1 MRRIFTVPDGIHS
14 DAHPDYEAGRIAQ
27 LDADEREARILA
39 FGAIRRA
46 AEVAREYDRKA
57 KESEYHAYL
66 LWREYQESG
75 KADRDYAR
83 LSYERAD
90 AIRTAIRAAIG
101 SEKS

>member
-1 MRRIFTVPDGIHS
+1 MRNKPHI
-14 DAHPDYEAGRIAQ
+14 
-27 LDADEREARILA
+27 DEKTRGAA

-83 LSYERAD
+83 LCYERAD
-90 AIRTAIRAAIG
+90 GIRTAIRAAIG
-101 SEKS
+101 SDKS

>member
-1 MRRIFTVPDGIHS
+1 MSNKPHI
-14 DAHPDYEAGRIAQ
+14 
-27 LDADEREARILA
+27 DEKTRGAA

-46 AEVAREYDRKA
+46 VEVAREYDRKA

-66 LWREYQESG
+66 LWREYQQSG

-83 LSYERAD
+83 LCYERAD

-101 SEKS
+101 SDKS

>member
-1 MRRIFTVPDGIHS
+1 MSSEPHI
-14 DAHPDYEAGRIAQ
+14 
-27 LDADEREARILA
+27 DETTRGAA

-57 KESEYHAYL
+57 KESQYHALL

-83 LSYERAD
+83 LCYARAA

-101 SEKS
+101 SDKA